1 MNTIV
6 VTRALYHLWWL
17 RFGLRPSR
25 YTGNDYSH
33 IFEILRKAPVVLP
46 ILSNP
51 TAM

>member
-1 MNTIV
+1 MSTIV

-25 YTGNDYSH
+25 YNDYSH